1 MPNNTPKNNLLFDFY
16 QNIKSGTEVLSIE
29 DLEVAIKT
37 MELAKEE
44 LKINEQ
50 KRISE
55 SELNANKELPNGKVL
70 YLPKNQKTIYADV
83 FRGNEEIVKVVLN
96 EGLKE
101 IGEYAFAGC
110 INLREV
116 VFPNNRL
123 ILRRGCFKDCIS
135 LKEIHISEVSNIC
148 PSAFENCTSLEKVFI
163 PNSVSNIY
171 GKAFKNCNALK
182 EVTFEGSWHYY
193 RYCAMFSR
201 AFENCFSLESIELPY
216 NCGIS
221 DNTFLNC
228 RNLKTIYIH
237 TDWRFKRKLEKCSA
251 EIINLDA
258 PK

>member
-50 KRISE
+50 KRINE
-55 SELNANKELPNGKVL
+55 SELNVNKELPNGKVL

-110 INLREV
+110 TNLREV
-116 VFPNNRL
+116 VFPNMPKIKL
-123 ILRRGCFKDCIS
+123 IIK
-135 LKEIHISEVSNIC
+135 KWN
-148 PSAFENCTSLEKVFI
+148 
-163 PNSVSNIY
+163 
-171 GKAFKNCNALK
+171 
-182 EVTFEGSWHYY
+182 
-193 RYCAMFSR
+193 M
-201 AFENCFSLESIELPY
+201 
-216 NCGIS
+216 
-221 DNTFLNC
+221 
-228 RNLKTIYIH
+228 KT
-237 TDWRFKRKLEKCSA
+237 KKKLE
-251 EIINLDA
+251 I
-258 PK
+258 